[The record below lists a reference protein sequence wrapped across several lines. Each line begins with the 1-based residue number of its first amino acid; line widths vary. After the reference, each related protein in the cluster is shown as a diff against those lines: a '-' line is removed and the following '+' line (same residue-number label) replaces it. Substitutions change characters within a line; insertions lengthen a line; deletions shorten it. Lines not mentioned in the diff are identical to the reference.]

1 MVQSWDEVVP
11 LVEKAQMGDRR
22 AFGELVERFRGSVT
36 AMARKHTRNDDEA
49 DDLAQDVFIHAM
61 KKIAQVREPRA
72 FGGWL
77 RQMVARMAI
86 NRSSR
91 GRMVFGIEP
100 EMLDTVEGRSTAPL
114 DRLELNENTRELHVG
129 LEQLKRMDRETLEAF
144 YLRGRTLIEMSREFD
159 TPIGTIKRRLFVA
172 RNRLRTVMGR
182 EDIDESDELPTCG
195 KARKGTRELATAV

>member
-11 LVEKAQMGDRR
+11 LVEMAQMGDRA
-22 AFGELVERFRGSVT
+22 AFGQLVERFRGSVT

-61 KKIAQVREPRA
+61 KKIGQLREPRA

-91 GRMVFGIEP
+91 GRMVFGTEP
-100 EMLDTVEGRSTAPL
+100 EMLDTVEGRSVAPL
-114 DRLELNENTRELHVG
+114 DRLESSENNLELHDG
-129 LEQLKRMDRETLEAF
+129 LRQLKRMDRETLEAF
-144 YLRGRTLIEMSREFD
+144 YLRGRTLIEMSEEFD

-172 RNRLRTVMGR
+172 RNRLRTVMGHEEVAEPADR
-182 EDIDESDELPTCG
+182 PTLG
-195 KARKGTRELATAV
+195 KTRKGIRELATAV